1 MPSAS
6 CGADL
11 AQRHRR
17 LPIRA
22 SSTVFLLAAF
32 LVSACGGRT
41 VVVSPREPVSASQL
55 EELRVDPGPA
65 PRDLFWGVGGKRY
78 APPADAIYRLLAKDE
93 TGFSVSFDVTSPDG
107 TEWSAKIGAEAQT
120 EVVVSRIL
128 WGLGYHQP
136 PVYYLPSW
144 NVGTGAEAR
153 PSAVAQGVPSNVEG
167 RKESEARFRPKLAEL
182 ERLPDVWNWA
192 DNPFSGT
199 RELKGLLVILL
210 MLNSTDLKDSN
221 NSIYAIATPPA
232 GAPAITAGR
241 WFLVRDLGAALGET
255 GKLYPRRNWL
265 EGFEAQAFITSIS
278 ESAVEFDYKGRHQE
292 LLTMIGPGDVQWA
305 AREMA
310 RLTDAQWRDA
320 FRAGN
325 YAGPQSDRYITRIK
339 EKIADGLALRVDRRA
354 VADDER
360 R

>member
-1 MPSAS
+1 MKI
-6 CGADL
+6 
-11 AQRHRR
+11 H
-17 LPIRA
+17 A
-22 SSTVFLLAAF
+22 SSTVIVILASLAA
-32 LVSACGGRT
+32 ACGGRT
-41 VVVSPREPVSASQL
+41 VVVSPREPISASQL
-55 EELRVDPGPA
+55 AELRVDPGPA

-78 APPADAIYRLLAKDE
+78 APPPDAVYRVLAKDE

-107 TEWSAKIGAEAQT
+107 VEWSAKIGPEAQT
-120 EVVVSRIL
+120 EVVASRIL

-144 NVGTGAEAR
+144 NAETGSGE
-153 PSAVAQGVPSNVEG
+153 P
-167 RKESEARFRPKLAEL
+167 RKESEARFRPKLAQL
-182 ERLPDVWNWA
+182 ERLPEDWSWA

-199 RELKGLLVILL
+199 RELKGLLVVLL
-210 MLNSTDLKDSN
+210 MLNSTDLKDTN
-221 NSIYAIATPPA
+221 NSIYQVTGPLEGISDVPA
-232 GAPAITAGR
+232 R
-241 WFLVRDLGAALGET
+241 WFLVRDLGAAFGET

-265 EGFEAQAFITSIS
+265 EGFEEKAFITGIS
-278 ESAVEFDYKGRHQE
+278 EARVEFDYDGRHQE

-305 AREMA
+305 AQEMA

-325 YAGPQSDRYITRIK
+325 YAAPQAERYIKRIK

-354 VADDER
+354 IADDER